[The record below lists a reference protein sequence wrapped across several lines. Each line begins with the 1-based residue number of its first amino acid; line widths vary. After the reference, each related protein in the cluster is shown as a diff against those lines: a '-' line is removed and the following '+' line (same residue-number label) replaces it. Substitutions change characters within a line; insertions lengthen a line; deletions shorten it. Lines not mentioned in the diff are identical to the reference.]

1 MIRWIVDQGYTLFV
15 VSWVNPD
22 SNYSN
27 VGLEDYIEEGY
38 LEAID
43 RVKSICKVKK
53 INALGYCIAGTT
65 LSLVMSIMSQRGDR
79 SLNSASLLTT
89 LTDFSNQ
96 REFTPFLQND
106 FIDAIESETKNKGIL
121 ESFIIARTFSFL
133 RSNDLIY
140 TPAIKSYMMGEAPP
154 SFDLLFWNGDGSNL
168 PGKMAM
174 QYLRRLCQENQ
185 FAKNELIMFDK
196 KIGAVDI
203 MCLFSR

>member
-1 MIRWIVDQGYTLFV
+1 MFPPWINKFYILDLRANNSLVRWIVDQGYALFV

-22 SNYSN
+22 STYSN
-27 VGLEDYIEEGY
+27 IGLEDYIEQGY

-43 RVKSICKVKK
+43 QVKSICQVKK

-65 LSLVMSIMSQRGDR
+65 LSLVMSIMSQRGDS
-79 SLNSASLLTT
+79 SLNSATLLTT

-106 FIDAIESETKNKGIL
+106 FIDAIESETKSKGIL

-140 TPAIKSYMMGEAPP
+140 SPAIKSYMMGEAPP
-154 SFDLLFWNGDGSNL
+154 SLS
-168 PGKMAM
+168 
-174 QYLRRLCQENQ
+174 
-185 FAKNELIMFDK
+185 LIH
-196 KIGAVDI
+196 I
-203 MCLFSR
+203 